1 MKDALPALAGHLKE
15 EKMTL
20 FGMEG
25 GGNSK
30 LNCFKLPVLKKAR
43 KRKKND
49 IINAKEAAKVL
60 CCSYRT
66 LLNLVRGGA
75 IPGAKIGRSY
85 QFSRKALEDWRRR
98 KLTETDGSVPV

>member
-1 MKDALPALAGHLKE
+1 MA
-15 EKMTL
+15 L

-30 LNCFKLPVLKKAR
+30 ALYYSQPTMLKKPW
-43 KRKKND
+43 KREKSD
-49 IINAKEAAKVL
+49 IINAREAAKML
-60 CCSYRT
+60 HCSYRT